1 MDFTGRRNGEVC
13 SEVQKTE
20 AFALTTLVIEK
31 IYYTVNAAECT

>member
-1 MDFTGRRNGEVC
+1 MDFTGRHNGEVC

-31 IYYTVNAAECT
+31 IYYTFNAAECT